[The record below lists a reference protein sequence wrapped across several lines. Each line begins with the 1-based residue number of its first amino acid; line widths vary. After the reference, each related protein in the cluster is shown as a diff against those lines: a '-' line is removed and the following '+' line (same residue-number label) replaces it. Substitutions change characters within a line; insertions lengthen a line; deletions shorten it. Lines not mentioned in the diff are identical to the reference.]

1 MVRIT
6 ISRALS
12 ASERTAVRRFLDD
25 THALDCAQLS
35 DHLKVDLEHGPRPG
49 FSAAMA
55 HDERGRLVGYAQAS
69 AGNDGFVVD
78 SIVSSLYSG
87 DVDDVRVSLL
97 HHLLAALPHDV
108 GITWWTHDDSA
119 GPLAASLGLQRGRA
133 LLKMSRPLPLP
144 STVVPAGDVLV
155 RPFEVG
161 RDEAA
166 WLEVNNAA
174 FAWHGEQ
181 GGWDISTVRQREQE
195 AWFRPE
201 GFLLHERDGRLAA
214 FCWTKLHPPHDADNP
229 LVGEIYVIAVHP
241 DFHGL
246 GLGKALTVAGLNHL
260 HAVGAEEGML
270 YVDAENTSAVRLYDR
285 LGFEV
290 SHTDQAYVRST
301 GGSPS

>member
-6 ISRALS
+6 TSQALS
-12 ASERTAVRRFLDD
+12 PSERTAVRQFLDE

-49 FSAAMA
+49 FLAAMA
-55 HDERGRLVGYAQAS
+55 RDEQDHLVGYAQAS
-69 AGNDGFVVD
+69 AGNEGFVVD
-78 SIVSSLYSG
+78 SIVSSLYTG
-87 DVDDVRVSLL
+87 DVDDARLSLL
-97 HHLLAALPHDV
+97 QQLVTPLPRDA

-119 GPLAASLGLQRGRA
+119 GPVATSLGLERGRA
-133 LLKMSRPLPLP
+133 LLKMRRPLPLP
-144 STVVPAGDVLV
+144 SSFARAGDVPV
-155 RPFEVG
+155 RAFEVG

-181 GGWDISTVRQREQE
+181 GGWDMSTVHQREQE
-195 AWFRPE
+195 EWFRPE
-201 GFLLHERDGRLAA
+201 GFLLHEREGRLAA
-214 FCWTKLHPPHDADNP
+214 FCWTKLHPHATGHP

-246 GLGKALTVAGLNHL
+246 GLGKALTVAGLIHL
-260 HAVGAEEGML
+260 HAAGATEGML
-270 YVDAENTSAVRLYDR
+270 YVDAENTSAVHLYDR